1 MLIAPTHG
9 TYVGV
14 SIPQALETRADAT
27 PAGARHSD
35 GAAPGVGVAGGERG
49 ERRRSARPHRIQ
61 GAARVWRL
69 PGILERIVPTPPS
82 ASVRGQW
89 ARGLQACGRPA
100 PAGANPPLFKK
111 VPRPVGM

>member
-1 MLIAPTHG
+1 MLIASTHG

-49 ERRRSARPHRIQ
+49 ERRRSARPHRIL
-61 GAARVWRL
+61 GGKSCMSTSRHPRAHRADDA
-69 PGILERIVPTPPS
+69 ERF
-82 ASVRGQW
+82 R
-89 ARGLQACGRPA
+89 
-100 PAGANPPLFKK
+100 
-111 VPRPVGM
+111 PRPVGAGLAGLWQAGSAGYNPALIKRALKTSS

>member
-9 TYVGV
+9 IYVGV

-61 GAARVWRL
+61 GAARIWRL
-69 PGILERIVPTPPS
+69 LGILERIVPTAPS

-89 ARGLQACGRPA
+89 RGACRLVAGRLGRVQSRA
-100 PAGANPPLFKK
+100 YQKGSQDK
-111 VPRPVGM
+111 

>member
-9 TYVGV
+9 IYVGV

-61 GAARVWRL
+61 GAARIWRL
-69 PGILERIVPTPPS
+69 LGILERIVPTAPS

-100 PAGANPPLFKK
+100 RPGTI
-111 VPRPVGM
+111 PRLSKGLSRQV

>member
-35 GAAPGVGVAGGERG
+35 GAARRCW
-49 ERRRSARPHRIQ
+49 RRRRGARRAPTICSTLPHSGGRSCMATS
-61 GAARVWRL
+61 GHPRAHRADDA
-69 PGILERIVPTPPS
+69 ERF
-82 ASVRGQW
+82 R
-89 ARGLQACGRPA
+89 
-100 PAGANPPLFKK
+100 
-111 VPRPVGM
+111 PRPVGAGLAGLWQAGPAGYNPALIKRALKT